1 MKIRLLATLA
11 TIVAPS
17 SWSVL
22 AGGFSYSCYNYY
34 LDNGIADGSGELFIE
49 AFCAGRMEYLEMEDG
64 TLKTGEKPPLCSRL
78 DIQDCYKNVNGMLQ
92 AYSPEEVPNS
102 DVTVTCDIRS
112 CAMLG
117 DVWDGPILT
126 CFCQGDNGR
135 WVATSVNLSQKAFTP
150 RLLLFMTKET
160 KESAEDHPREERRAR
175 RRKGTVMLVESESVA
190 TPPKTTLSHSDD
202 EEYVRNIFVDTGGRK
217 YGRVRSEIPESEK

>member
-49 AFCAGRMEYLEMEDG
+49 AFCAGGMEYLEMEDG

-102 DVTVTCDIRS
+102 DVTVMCDIRS

-126 CFCQGDNGR
+126 CFCQGDTGR
-135 WVATSVNLSQKAFTP
+135 WVATSVNL
-150 RLLLFMTKET
+150 R
-160 KESAEDHPREERRAR
+160 SADDHPREERRAR

-190 TPPKTTLSHSDD
+190 IPPKNTLSHSDD
-202 EEYVRNIFVDTGGRK
+202 EEYVRNIFDDPGGRK
-217 YGRVRSEIPESEK
+217 YG